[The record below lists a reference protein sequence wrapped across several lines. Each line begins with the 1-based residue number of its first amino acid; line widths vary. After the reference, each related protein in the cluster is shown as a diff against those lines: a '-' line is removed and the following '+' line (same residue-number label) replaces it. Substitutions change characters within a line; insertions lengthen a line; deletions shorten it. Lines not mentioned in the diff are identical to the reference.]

1 MGRITS
7 MPSAGD
13 TMRERSR
20 HRAGGRA
27 MAVEGLARLKSARS
41 NSNKAAAHETIL
53 EVETLLQRLL
63 HLIAPPGAEDE
74 EKALLETAREVYDT
88 RRLRERIFGRGLF
101 SDPSWD
107 ILLDL
112 YISNREARK
121 VTISS
126 ACIAASAPSTTAT
139 RHIAHL
145 VQRGLVLRIP
155 HPADARSSY
164 LELSPKA
171 DAKLT
176 LLFREMMQA
185 ADDRAA

>member
-7 MPSAGD
+7 MPSSGE

-20 HRAGGRA
+20 QRVGRA

-41 NSNKAAAHETIL
+41 SSKRAAAHETIL
-53 EVETLLQRLL
+53 EVEILLQRLL
-63 HLIAPPGAEDE
+63 HLIAPPSADDE
-74 EKALLETAREVYDT
+74 AKALLAMAREVYET
-88 RRLRERIFGRGLF
+88 RRNRERVFGQGLF

-112 YISNREARK
+112 YISRREARK

-171 DAKLT
+171 DVKLSQ
-176 LLFREMMQA
+176 LFREMLQA

>member
-1 MGRITS
+1 
-7 MPSAGD
+7 
-13 TMRERSR
+13 
-20 HRAGGRA
+20 
-27 MAVEGLARLKSARS
+27 MAVEGLSRLKSARS
-41 NSNKAAAHETIL
+41 SSNKAAAHETIL
-53 EVETLLQRLL
+53 EVEILLQRLL
-63 HLIAPPGAEDE
+63 HLIAAPGPDDE
-74 EKALLETAREVYDT
+74 ERALLDTARYVYET
-88 RRLRERIFGRGLF
+88 RRMRERSFGPGLF

-112 YISNREARK
+112 YISSREARK